1 MMTVNELPHLNE
13 VAMNERERLQ
23 SSGTRS
29 EVSPHARQGSS
40 TFRGMSN
47 SPIGESGTRSPIAAS
62 IDAPKPQPRIA
73 PQAQAENNFRQTQ
86 RQQKLKGTLQ
96 LRGHN
101 NQLLGVVELQD
112 GEITNG

>member
-23 SSGTRS
+23 SSGTRA
-29 EVSPHARQGSS
+29 EVSSHARQGSAS
-40 TFRGMSN
+40 RGMSY

-73 PQAQAENNFRQTQ
+73 PQAQAENNSRQTQ